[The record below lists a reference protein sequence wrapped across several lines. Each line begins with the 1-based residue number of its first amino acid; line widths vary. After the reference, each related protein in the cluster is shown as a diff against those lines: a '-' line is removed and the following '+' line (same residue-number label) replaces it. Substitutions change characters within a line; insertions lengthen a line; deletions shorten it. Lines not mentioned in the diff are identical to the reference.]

1 MNIIGKHCKKIL
13 YVGLALVIAL
23 AAVWSGITPQVRQ
36 AQDSNQSI
44 GVGQIILTVGTA
56 QAATATDYTT
66 DGIADDV
73 QFQQA
78 FSALPAGGGKIE
90 VLAGTYTFTAT
101 VSRAI
106 NNVTI
111 AGTGVATRF
120 VYDGGTAIFSAG
132 AQANWV
138 FDDLSTD
145 AGGIDMSTA
154 TTWMWRN
161 VTINATNYV
170 LRTPNTTV
178 LPDGTITSTTSN
190 ITGTS
195 TAGTFNGSQ
204 GTFTT
209 GNVTTLYQN
218 GFQVPTASSV
228 PDYVVGVNTATDD
241 VPGSTGYWAKKG
253 ATGQLL
259 SSSSNGSAVM
269 AAVYAD
275 MPSVTTWIPA
285 GNPVGTPASLAG
297 KIGSIQFGAGRFT
310 FDSQWTTPAGYQ
322 IALIGTLGSS
332 SGSPTYV
339 SALPQP
345 YLGGTEVYFTGTT
358 YPVFNVP
365 PVVPPPATIPA
376 TTLNMSNITFVVK
389 NPASA
394 QANTVYAFN
403 CDGWCAGTWD
413 NVYFLSDV
421 ATQDGTSPWD
431 NAHIKGLAIRP
442 SSTHDRLQINSITVS
457 GFMDYMATLQAS
469 HLHIGTMSLGLGGV
483 AASGDDTYS
492 LRVEWEG
499 LTIDRLHLMGVRG
512 GISGYGMS
520 QSIEVGTLSDEI
532 GSGSL
537 FNGYFPINVDYLQI
551 VHPDSFL
558 SGDLAKASIHR
569 VSYAN
574 AAGYGGTVNSKQGR
588 GIGGLDTVSQ
598 LLPILGDVRGLWPLF
613 DCTTSTT
620 VTDYSPKGHN
630 ATAGVNTNAF
640 TTTPKIKG
648 DSVVYTLATYGQLPT
663 VTDHADFTFG
673 NGSVDSPFSVVFYF
687 KASSF
692 PTDSRYVAK
701 DSGAHLEWSIGS
713 AADGKLYVL
722 LYDDATGG
730 ILKRYYNTG
739 LSTGTDYIV
748 VATYD
753 GSSAIGG
760 LKLYLNGVR
769 VDDGSYV
776 GGSYTAMS
784 DTTAKVGIGCT
795 SDGTHMMAGDVS
807 WVIVTAKDLSAAE
820 SWKVTQLIASALE
833 LPYITGNAGFTESDS
848 SILSGATM
856 PTAAVIGQQFYQNT
870 TGRDWI
876 YTYNGTAWLPDTAY
890 GHSTIYVDSTDGT
903 DDQNHGTAVDAAA
916 YKTIQYAWNQIPPKF
931 TGQMAQLAG
940 AVDVYVNGETYT
952 ENLMFSG
959 KGSTIQTAPVWTITI
974 RGTMTDITEA
984 GDGTATGGA
993 NASGAAHTYVTGTFS
1008 ANQYNGKVIHFTSGA
1023 NLGYER
1029 IIGYTTTTRL
1039 WLDGMALPA
1048 APQNNDTY
1056 TILDWA
1062 TTISGIGTIT
1072 NTSTV
1077 RFLDIALYSSS
1088 GPTALTVWGNAMA
1101 YLYSTKVTNNGSTY
1115 GLWVGGAGIVIAYD
1129 SYFYGQSGTAAIET
1143 EMNAAFEGIGI
1154 KVVCAATV
1162 VGVYAQFGSSADVY
1176 GGSELSGG
1184 NFGLFAHTGDIL
1196 VTATPSVYLHGWGTN
1211 ALRADSHGYINVS
1224 SNIVFGKQIDNSTA
1238 DVNIDDD
1245 YSEAASF
1252 SYITL

>member
-78 FSALPAGGGKIE
+78 LSALPAGGGKIE

-856 PTAAVIGQQFYQNT
+856 PTAAVVGQQFYQNT

-876 YTYNGTAWLPDTAY
+876 YSYNGTAWLPTQAL
-890 GHSTIYVDSTDGT
+890 GPSTIYIDATDGT
-903 DDQNHGTAVDAAA
+903 DDQNHGTGIDAAA
-916 YKTIQYAWNQIPPKF
+916 YASIQYAWEQIPPEMSHK
-931 TGQMAQLAG
+931 TT
-940 AVDVYVNGETYT
+940 VYLSGETFNEDFWLT
-952 ENLMFSG
+952 G
-959 KGSTIQTAPVWTITI
+959 KGKANQIENYSVDFY
-974 RGTMTDITEA
+974 GTLTTSLDT
-984 GDGTATGGA
+984 TATGGTNGSA
-993 NASGAAHTYVTGTFS
+993 AGHTQVNGAFAPNA
-1008 ANQYNGKVIHFTSGA
+1008 YNGKIIEFTSGA
-1023 NLGYER
+1023 NDGTRRLVGQ
-1029 IIGYTTTTRL
+1029 TTATRL
-1039 WLDGMALPA
+1039 WLEGDPLPA
-1048 APQNNDTY
+1048 APQNLDTY
-1056 TILDWA
+1056 KIYDWA
-1062 TTISGIGTIT
+1062 TTIAGTAGG
-1072 NTSTV
+1072 NTVTDTGHIL
-1077 RFLDIALYSSS
+1077 FQDIAFSDASAGTCVL
-1088 GPTALTVWGNAMA
+1088 AVWGGALIDLN
-1101 YLYSTKVTNNGSTY
+1101 SVKVIQNTQTY
-1115 GLWVGGAGIVIAYD
+1115 GLCIGGAGGVISRN
-1129 SYFYGQSGTAAIET
+1129 SYYQGTAQGGTALVET
-1143 EMNAAFEGIGI
+1143 EMAGFFESIGDRYYQGHIAIYSQLGSNARVYAGGEFEDNDYGVFAAIGSPI
-1154 KVVCAATV
+1154 DTR
-1162 VGVYAQFGSSADVY
+1162 VGV
-1176 GGSELSGG
+1176 
-1184 NFGLFAHTGDIL
+1184 
-1196 VTATPSVYLHGWGTN
+1196 SVKTYVHGHDNVGVQ
-1211 ALRADSHGYINVS
+1211 ASSHGYV
-1224 SNIVFGKQIDNSTA
+1224 IVGGGNTYGVKLDGSADANIDNEDA
-1238 DVNIDDD
+1238 D
-1245 YSEAASF
+1245 ATSF
-1252 SYITL
+1252 SYITP